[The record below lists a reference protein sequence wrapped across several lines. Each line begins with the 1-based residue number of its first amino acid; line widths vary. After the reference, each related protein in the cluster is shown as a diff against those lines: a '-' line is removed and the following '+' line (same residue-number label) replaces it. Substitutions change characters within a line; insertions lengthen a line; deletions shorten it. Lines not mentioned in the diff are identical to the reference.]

1 MKWFK
6 VALAVIAGVWLL
18 AVILIG
24 AGGTWL
30 VHNQDTVA
38 DAVMD
43 ASGISEE
50 IANAKTARCDIARQR
65 LQALWDRAVENHS
78 LDDQSDVI
86 DQAESEVKV
95 ACAAK

>member
-1 MKWFK
+1 MKWIK
-6 VALAVIAGVWLL
+6 IALAVLAGVWLL
-18 AVILIG
+18 AMILLG

-30 VHNQDTVA
+30 VRNQDTVA

-50 IANAKTARCDIARQR
+50 IANAKTARCDLARER
-65 LQALWDRAVENHS
+65 MQAMWDRAVDANMLDQHS
-78 LDDQSDVI
+78 EAI
-86 DQAESEVKV
+86 DQAESEMKV